1 MREAEIARLAY
12 KGGADV
18 VQLRMK
24 GASARDMLDQAREM
38 KSISDEFTGL
48 FIVNDRVD
56 IAMLA
61 DADGVHLGQSD
72 IPLAEARKLLGD
84 DRLIGISVHSVEE
97 ARIAEDGGADYIS
110 VGSIFATSTKPDAIQ
125 QIGLDMVFMI
135 SQEVDMPLVA
145 IGGINLG
152 NIPETMRAGADC
164 VAVASAIFKGD
175 VISNIREM
183 RTLSIRSRLE

>member
-1 MREAEIARLAY
+1 
-12 KGGADV
+12 
-18 VQLRMK
+18 
-24 GASARDMLDQAREM
+24 
-38 KSISDEFTGL
+38 
-48 FIVNDRVD
+48 VD